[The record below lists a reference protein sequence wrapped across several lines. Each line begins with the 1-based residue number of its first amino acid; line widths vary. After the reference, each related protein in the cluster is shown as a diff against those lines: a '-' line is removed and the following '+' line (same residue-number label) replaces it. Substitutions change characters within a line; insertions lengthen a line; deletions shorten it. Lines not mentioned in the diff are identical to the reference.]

1 MLKRFIKA
9 TFCPLKLVTE
19 ALTRGFGSQLVFCVS
34 LVELEKY
41 VIVRGNFFD
50 KNVLNKLINSCLVV
64 SNNVSFHF
72 GGTQKKSAHLLVR
85 RLGTP
90 VILVVS
96 HGKILLLH
104 HYTHILTHTS

>member
-64 SNNVSFHF
+64 SNNVYFHF
-72 GGTQKKSAHLLVR
+72 GCTQKKSAHLLVR

-90 VILVVS
+90 VTY
-96 HGKILLLH
+96 K
-104 HYTHILTHTS
+104 